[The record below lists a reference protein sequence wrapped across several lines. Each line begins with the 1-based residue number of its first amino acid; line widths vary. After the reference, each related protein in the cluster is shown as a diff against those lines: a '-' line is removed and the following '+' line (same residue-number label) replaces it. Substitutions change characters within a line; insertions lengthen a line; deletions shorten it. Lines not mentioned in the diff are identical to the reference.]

1 MWEFFIKNQKFTG
14 LFLITIIAIG
24 VFAVINISR
33 ESAPEVEIPVGVITT
48 ILPGAPASDIESLIT
63 NKLERGLSSLDD
75 VKKVTSQS
83 QDGVSSIT
91 VEFDARA
98 DIDASIQDLKD
109 TIDSL
114 MSELPA
120 DAEDPIVT
128 EVSFVNMPIMTFSV
142 AGDRSDAEFTELAHD
157 LEDTFESITGVSKI
171 ELQGVRD
178 REVTLVIEPKA
189 LELYSITLLDITNAL
204 RNANTILP
212 VGSIENDGVRY
223 NVALEGDIADI
234 SDIENIGVTTRDGQP
249 IFMRDVATII
259 DGLSPATTLSR
270 LSVGGNPSQNAITLS
285 VYKQSGGDVTK
296 ITKNVRT
303 TLTELQKENGLLNNL
318 DVVILQDS
326 GKQIEDDL
334 IDLGTSGLQTVILVL
349 ILLVLT
355 IGLREGILAGIS
367 IPVSFIFGFIG
378 LYVSGNTINFLS
390 LFALILGIGILVD
403 SAIVM
408 VEGIN
413 STMKK
418 NPSLDSRLAAIQTI
432 RSFSAPLISG
442 TLTTV
447 AMFSGLFIVS
457 GVTGEFI
464 SSIPFTIISILLA
477 SIFIALAIIPYFAS
491 QYLHPHIS
499 GNLESRQAQY
509 AQKVEQWYKEKL
521 NAIIG
526 HTKVEKLIFRNLRI
540 LLIIAIL
547 LPVFGIVKVV
557 FFQQSDADFITIE
570 VENPEGT
577 TKEVTD
583 TGIRRIEEILY
594 TQPNIDSFMVTV
606 GSGSQYGAGGSNE
619 KRANILI
626 SLSDDRDQKS
636 IAIIDS
642 LREALSS
649 LRDLTITI
657 SQQSDGPP
665 TGAPIVIKYLGDDLV
680 TMNRIARESAEI
692 IKQIPNITNITT
704 STNNNSTEYVLTL
717 DDAKIAAFGLNPF
730 LISQTARTAVFG
742 TEATSITT
750 LDDDIRVMV
759 TLNVSGDDTFASDT
773 TNETTIDALTR
784 VSIPTPHGTIPLSSF
799 ATISLR
805 ESSTIINHE
814 DGMRVV
820 EVTADV
826 TSGGN
831 ARDLQ
836 AEALRMISE
845 HIDMPAGIVLS
856 TGGGEAEESNKAF
869 MEMFLA
875 LIVGLLLMVGIIV
888 LQFNSYLHTRY
899 VFSIIPYSLIGIF
912 FGLALTNNPLSFPSL
927 MGFIALSGIVVNNS
941 ILLIDVMNVLRKE
954 NPHMSTRDVVI
965 EGSASRIRPILLTSA
980 TTIIGMI
987 PLTYAGDMWAPLAYA
1002 VIFGLIVSVAVTLV
1016 IVPILY
1022 NRNPGSLDT

>member
-24 VFAVINISR
+24 LFSVINIPR

-234 SDIENIGVTTRDGQP
+234 SDIENIGVATRDGQP

>member
-24 VFAVINISR
+24 VFAVINIPR

-234 SDIENIGVTTRDGQP
+234 SDIENIGVATRDGQP